1 MLHNFPNRK
10 SNAIPI
16 GRRRPLSLI
25 ILVFLVTAAAGQFS
39 QAETAY
45 YCSVRASNQQTVEY
59 FSEVFAVP
67 NETNTEKIEGDYMEF
82 VDNKYKERVGRAYCI
97 RGDDMH
103 DARSRKDRD
112 ESKLSREGWQIVE
125 TGWRY

>member
-1 MLHNFPNRK
+1 
-10 SNAIPI
+10 
-16 GRRRPLSLI
+16 
-25 ILVFLVTAAAGQFS
+25 
-39 QAETAY
+39 
-45 YCSVRASNQQTVEY
+45 
-59 FSEVFAVP
+59 
-67 NETNTEKIEGDYMEF
+67 MEF